1 MTQFAEA
8 QRAGASR
15 AGGWSAVFALTLCV
29 ATLIASEFL
38 PVSLLTPIAT
48 DLHLSEGQ
56 AGQAI
61 SVSGL
66 FAVMTSLSL
75 SASTAG
81 MDRRILL
88 LGLTGLMIASGLI
101 TASAPSFL
109 VLIVGRALLGVVIGG
124 FWSMSA
130 ATVM

>member
-1 MTQFAEA
+1 MTQLAVA
-8 QRAGASR
+8 QEAGASR

-29 ATLIASEFL
+29 ATLIASEFM

-48 DLHLSEGQ
+48 DLHLTEGQ

-66 FAVMTSLSL
+66 FAVTMSLSL
-75 SASTAG
+75 SALTAG
-81 MDRRILL
+81 MDRRTLL

-101 TASAPSFL
+101 VAFAPSFA

-124 FWSMSA
+124 
-130 ATVM
+130 